1 MRSCG
6 GGVTAWKGTNTTFAN
21 KYGVYIS
28 DSFLNAANSSIAP
41 AMVGKCYLGRPWNA
55 QHRSVY
61 INTYMDASIRGQG
74 YEEWSSNP
82 LTDNYNN
89 YTITDEY
96 KSSGH
101 GFNLTARIAGNVTQ
115 EFTADQARAYRTPK
129 DVFMKP
135 DGSQSDIS
143 WIDPAAYNW

>member
-41 AMVGKCYLGRPWNA
+41 AMVWKCYLGRPWNA

-74 YEEWSSNP
+74 YEKWSSNP
-82 LTDNYNN
+82 LTDNYNK
-89 YTITDEY
+89 YTIMAEY
-96 KSSGH
+96 KSSGP

-115 EFTADQARAYRTPK
+115 EFTADQARLYRTPK

>member
-1 MRSCG
+1 MSASWEMLTSIATPLLAKQISSMVFSPHCSTKLSSNNLYTGFGTAWIQHSWIQMRSCG

-41 AMVGKCYLGRPWNA
+41 AMVGKLYLGRPWNA

-61 INTYMDASIRGQG
+61 LNTYMDASIRGQG
-74 YEEWSSNP
+74 YEKWTSNP

-89 YTITDEY
+89 YT
-96 KSSGH
+96 
-101 GFNLTARIAGNVTQ
+101 
-115 EFTADQARAYRTPK
+115 
-129 DVFMKP
+129 
-135 DGSQSDIS
+135 
-143 WIDPAAYNW
+143 